1 MEMTRTPNS
10 FVDFANAQIH
20 IGEIIGSLTQEEAL
34 FSSCPELFMAMILC
48 EDLEYN
54 EGVIVNNVR
63 RYSDFCNE
71 FIPVSDNS
79 YHDVLII
86 DSSYENSYSVKNIF
100 RDIYKAYTAFNSTS
114 LKTITTG
121 NWGCGAFGNSYKV
134 KFIQQVIAFTM
145 TDNEKLEY
153 YVTSEEQYN
162 DLCAILKMIE
172 NKPISQLIK
181 NLCPK

>member
-1 MEMTRTPNS
+1 MCDTEKDCDELSSHIKFPKACYIRPANRFVDFSTSNECIDTSKIYIIHGNMEMTRTPNS

-20 IGEIIGSLTQEEAL
+20 IREIIGSLTQEEAL

-86 DSSYENSYSVKNIF
+86 DSSYENSY
-100 RDIYKAYTAFNSTS
+100 RFNQHHECYCFY
-114 LKTITTG
+114 G
-121 NWGCGAFGNSYKV
+121 
-134 KFIQQVIAFTM
+134 
-145 TDNEKLEY
+145 
-153 YVTSEEQYN
+153 
-162 DLCAILKMIE
+162 
-172 NKPISQLIK
+172 
-181 NLCPK
+181 